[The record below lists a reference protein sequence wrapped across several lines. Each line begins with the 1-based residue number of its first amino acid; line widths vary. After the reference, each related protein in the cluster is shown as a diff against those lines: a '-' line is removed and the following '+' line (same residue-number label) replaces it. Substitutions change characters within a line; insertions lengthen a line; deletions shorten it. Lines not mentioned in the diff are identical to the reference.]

1 MDATS
6 LMLGMLFGSV
16 GIGFWIY
23 GKREQRL
30 MPLLAG
36 VALMVFPFFM
46 PNNWSLCLVGVG
58 LCALPF
64 VVHG

>member
-46 PNNWSLCLVGVG
+46 PNNCSLCLVGVG